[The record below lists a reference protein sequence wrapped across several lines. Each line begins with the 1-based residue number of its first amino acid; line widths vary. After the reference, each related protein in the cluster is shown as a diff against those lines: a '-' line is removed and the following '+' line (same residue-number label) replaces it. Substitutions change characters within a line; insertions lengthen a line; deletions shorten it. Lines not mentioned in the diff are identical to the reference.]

1 MNRNYLTI
9 SLNKALDIPGLGSLA
24 LLHACGY
31 PLKDNDIMVIEAKQ
45 EMRRYFRPGYSYAPN
60 IIPIR
65 NDGNEAMTKEWLPR
79 SITTEDEALDWFE
92 ERRYE
97 FFDRHFDGPQWVTAK
112 AQVFNVCGR
121 FVLYHTTELIE
132 P

>member
-1 MNRNYLTI
+1 
-9 SLNKALDIPGLGSLA
+9 
-24 LLHACGY
+24 
-31 PLKDNDIMVIEAKQ
+31 MVIEAKW

-60 IIPIR
+60 IIPIW

-92 ERRYE
+92 RRRYE
-97 FFDRHFDGPQWVTAK
+97 FFDRYFDGPQWVTADVK
-112 AQVFNVCGR
+112 VFNVCGR
-121 FVLYHTTELIE
+121 FVLYHTRQLIE